1 MALTTRRRAL
11 TTLGA
16 ALAGAV
22 VLPGQAWAG
31 GGHRGPRPLW
41 RAHAHNDYEHTHPLF
56 DAHRPPLRS
65 VEADKILVGV

>member
-22 VLPGQAWAG
+22 ALPAG
-31 GGHRGPRPLW
+31 AASASEGRHWPRPLW
-41 RAHAHNDYEHTHPLF
+41 RAHAHNDY
-56 DAHRPPLRS
+56 
-65 VEADKILVGV
+65 